1 MIAFIVLAALCLGIA
16 AGCAVVVLAFRA
28 RERAER
34 RDERNDEGAER
45 ALHAW
50 ALVRWVEIAAREAV
64 YGYPLYGYRGYGCPY
79 YRYDPNNVPALRVP
93 LCVIVAKDGVK
104 KVL

>member
-1 MIAFIVLAALCLGIA
+1 MIACIVLAALCLGIA
-16 AGCAVVVLAFRA
+16 AGCAVVVLWA
-28 RERAER
+28 RAER

-64 YGYPLYGYRGYGCPY
+64 YGYPLYGYRGYRRPY
-79 YRYDPNNVPALRVP
+79 YRYDPNIVPTLNGPLRF
-93 LCVIVAKDGVK
+93 IVSKDGVK

>member
-1 MIAFIVLAALCLGIA
+1 MIACIVLAALCLGIA
-16 AGCAVVVLAFRA
+16 AGCAVVVLW
-28 RERAER
+28 AER

-64 YGYPLYGYRGYGCPY
+64 YGYPLYGYRGYRRPY
-79 YRYDPNNVPALRVP
+79 YRYDPNIVPELSVP
-93 LCVIVAKDGVK
+93 LRFMVAKDGVK

>member
-1 MIAFIVLAALCLGIA
+1 MIACIVLAALCLGIA
-16 AGCAVVVLAFRA
+16 AGCAVVVVWA
-28 RERAER
+28 RAER
-34 RDERNDEGAER
+34 QDEKENERAER

-64 YGYPLYGYRGYGCPY
+64 YGYPLYGYRGYRRPY
-79 YRYDPNNVPALRVP
+79 YRYDPNIVPELSVP
-93 LCVIVAKDGVK
+93 LRFMVAKDGVK